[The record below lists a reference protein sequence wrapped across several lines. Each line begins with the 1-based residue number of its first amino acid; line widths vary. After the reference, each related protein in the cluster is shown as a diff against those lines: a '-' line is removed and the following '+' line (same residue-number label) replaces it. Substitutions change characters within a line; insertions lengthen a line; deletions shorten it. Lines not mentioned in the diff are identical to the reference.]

1 MRKKQKGGD
10 CGCAQSHGPEGT
22 TPEPEVTPN
31 NATPSFFSG
40 GKKHVLKRR
49 SKGRKHIKTS
59 RARKSMRGGSL
70 SFSEYFSELTTNGG
84 IATSTANIGQLY
96 KV

>member
-1 MRKKQKGGD
+1 MPRNRRRTMRKKQKGGD
-10 CGCAQSHGPEGT
+10 CGCAQSHGPEG
-22 TPEPEVTPN
+22 
-31 NATPSFFSG
+31 NATPSFFVG
-40 GKKHVLKRR
+40 GKKHVSKRR
-49 SKGRKHIKTS
+49 SKGRKHIKAS